1 MISDKVRSHHLE
13 RKAILYVRQ
22 SSAHQVLHNR
32 ESSALQ
38 YAMRD
43 RLTALGW
50 SEIEVIDDDL
60 GRSAAGGVQR
70 AGFERMVAQVCLG
83 KVGAVCAREVSR
95 FARNSRDWQQLIE
108 MCRVVDTVLVDQ
120 EAIYAPRHGNDRL
133 LLGLKGSLNE
143 YELDLLRQRSLSAR
157 YEKARRGE
165 LVVAAPVGFVKAGD
179 RYEKDPD
186 RRVQEAIAL
195 VFDKVAELGS
205 ARQALCWL
213 HEHDLDLPVK
223 QNNGDTTWRRP
234 SYASIHRIIENPV
247 YGGAYAYGKTAVAAG
262 YDAGGASVKIRRKAR
277 SEWLALMPNAHEG
290 YVSWERFE
298 AIRTMVSSNVPTG
311 RHHGAPKHGDALLV
325 GLIRCRRCGRKLTL
339 RYSGMK
345 HHIPRYSCSRAWM
358 DNGGPHC
365 IAFGGLRAD
374 DAIEEALLGVVGP
387 GAVAVAAAAAR
398 QAGER
403 RDQVRDALGRD
414 LEAVRYAADQ
424 TFRQYDAADP
434 ANRLVAGELEARWN
448 RSLARVAEVESK
460 IATHDAARPIPVIDP
475 ASLGV
480 LASNLKTVWSAPTTD
495 ARLKKRI
502 VRTLIHEVVAEIDD
516 AASEIVMV
524 VHWTGGAH
532 SEIRLPKRRRG
543 QRNSTSTDIVEAVRQ
558 LVLIASDDLIAG
570 LLNRNGLK
578 TGNGNRWTR
587 ERVTSM
593 RSNYRIPVF
602 KPAADGIEP
611 WLNLGN
617 AAGLLKIAPKTL
629 RLAAEAGEIQA
640 IHPLP
645 DGPWIFARAALT
657 TAAAQ
662 SLTERA
668 RQNPRYPAGSHPAQ
682 QSLFSSMT

>member
-1 MISDKVRSHHLE
+1 MISDKVHPHHLA
-13 RKAILYVRQ
+13 RKALLYVRQ

-70 AGFERMVAQVCLG
+70 AGFERMVAEVCLG

-120 EAIYAPRHGNDRL
+120 ETVYAPRHGNDRL

-186 RRVQEAIAL
+186 RRVQEAITL
-195 VFDKVAELGS
+195 VFDKVEELGS
-205 ARQALCWL
+205 ARQALCWF
-213 HEHDLDLPVK
+213 HEHNLDLPVK
-223 QNNGDTTWRRP
+223 QNNGGTTWRRP
-234 SYASIHRIIENPV
+234 NYATIHRMIDNPI
-247 YGGAYAYGKTAVAAG
+247 YGGAYAYGKTTAASG
-262 YDAGGASVKIRRKAR
+262 YSANGVSMKVHRKAR
-277 SEWLALMPNAHEG
+277 ADWLALMPNTHEG
-290 YVSWERFE
+290 YVSWERAE

-311 RHHGAPKHGDALLV
+311 HHHGAPKHGDALLA
-325 GLIRCRRCGRKLTL
+325 GLIRCNRCGRKLTL
-339 RYSGMK
+339 RYTGAK
-345 HHIPRYSCSRAWM
+345 HGIPRYSCSRAWM

-365 IAFGGLRAD
+365 IAFGGLRVD
-374 DAIEEALLGVVGP
+374 DAIEEALLDIVGP
-387 GAVAVAAAAAR
+387 GAVAAATAVAR
-398 QAGER
+398 EAGER
-403 RDQVRDALGRD
+403 RDQVREALGRD
-414 LEAVRYAADQ
+414 LEAARYAVDRA
-424 TFRQYDAADP
+424 FRQYDAADP

-448 RSLARVAEVESK
+448 RALAHVAEVEGK
-460 IATHDAARPIPVIDP
+460 IVAHDAATPAPAIDP

-480 LASNLKTVWSAPTTD
+480 LASNLRTVWSAPTTD

-502 VRTLIHEVVAEIDD
+502 VRTLIYEIVADIDE
-516 AASEIVMV
+516 AASEIVLV
-524 VHWTGGAH
+524 VHWVGGVH
-532 SEIRLPKRRRG
+532 SKMRLPKRRRG
-543 QRNSTSTDIVEAVRQ
+543 QRNSTCVDIIEAVRR

-602 KPAADGIEP
+602 KPAEDGIEP
-611 WLNLGN
+611 WLNLVS
-617 AAGLLKIAPKTL
+617 AAKLLKIAPKTL
-629 RLAAEAGEIQA
+629 RLAAEAGEIEA
-640 IHPLP
+640 VHPLS

-657 TAAAQ
+657 TSAAQ
-662 SLTERA
+662 SITERA
-668 RQNPRYPAGSHPAQ
+668 RLNPRYPTGSHPDQ
-682 QSLFSSMT
+682 QSLFSSIT